1 MKKYLLLTLLLPFFS
16 IAQQCDLLTTVI
28 PNNNANSIVY
38 CVTNT
43 TCHDVCDGIISI
55 TVDGANQP
63 YSYTW
68 SIDGNTF
75 LGGTIQDTLCPGD
88 YIITITDVNGAL
100 VDNSHINTVQGPP
113 NFSVFTNALNNP
125 SCFNYNDGSI
135 DLTINGATPFDP
147 DGIVG
152 SGDEFYTYL
161 WEEGTATEDR
171 FSLDS
176 GLYILSMTDANDCN
190 RIDSFELF
198 NPAEVISETITDTL
212 SCIGL
217 CDGEAIVTPADGIAP
232 YTYLWSNG
240 DTDSIGSGLC
250 YGTNTVTIT
259 DVNDCVATNL
269 VDIAN
274 PDTLQLSNI
283 TIDSACYQIC
293 DGQLSV
299 TIEGGIAPYD
309 TEWSLGG
316 NIFDTINTTTEDTL
330 CPGNYQIKFTDAN
343 ECLDSVVIPLIERDS
358 FVVQNWIIN
367 DSCYNSCTGQIKV
380 QLLNQENPPFTYSW
394 DNGGTDTVISNL
406 CSDTF
411 ELVIIDARLCRDTF
425 EFFVDEPDSLF
436 YDTIIVTNNLCYG
449 DTNGAIT
456 IENLTGGVVPITYSW
471 SNGDTS
477 TVPGI
482 PSLLAGM
489 YSVHIEDA
497 NECAIDIANI
507 DVTESDILYVFY
519 EIVDDSCAGYSDGSI
534 TVSISGGTGLG
545 TYKLNNVIL
554 TGNDTI
560 ISNLS
565 AGQYLYTIL
574 DSNNCARPQDT
585 ILVEEP
591 DVLEIDTAMI
601 TNVLC
606 HGWNTAAIDLTVIG
620 GSQPYDFQWTGPGG
634 PYTTADLNNIGA
646 GNYFIDI
653 LDLNLCPLSLSY
665 NITEPSTPIMA
676 DLDIASVI
684 LCNGGDGDINLNVSG
699 GTPSYTFQWSNAST
713 DEDLLNIGSGTYEVT
728 ILDATGVCDT
738 TATITLT
745 EPTEISQSPLPFPI
759 ITDLQCYQDGAGSID
774 LLIIGGTPQYSFLW
788 DNGETTEDI
797 NNLSAG
803 TYVITVTDDNGCPY
817 IESFIVEEPD
827 LLEVSYDEDHVDCY
841 GNSTGE
847 IDITVI
853 GGTTSYTYA
862 WSNLTSND
870 DLLNIPSGTY
880 DVMITDAHN
889 CKDSASVNINEPTE
903 IIFTVNSIDLI
914 CNNEFE
920 GEILIDGFGGTPG
933 YSYSIDGEAT
943 YSNGSDFLN
952 LQAANYSVW
961 IKDANGCKKN
971 ESVVLNQPIGYSSTF
986 STNNI
991 VGCNG
996 DATGSIILLT
1006 ISGNTSP
1013 YSYSWIGN
1021 NQSTSSVYNLL
1032 SGDHEVVVSDANNCE
1047 MTYSFLITEPEA
1059 ISLDYDIQLTS
1070 CEEKNDG
1077 SITTMVIGGTAPY
1090 YYLWGTGE
1098 TTAEISYLSKGQY
1111 SLSVSDSKGCT
1122 VPIEYFDVSFDGFN
1136 GCVEIPSGFTPN
1148 NDNIHDEW
1156 VIYGLSDFPDVVVK
1170 IYNRWGQ
1177 EIYSSQGYYKP
1188 WDGKYNG
1195 VDLPTAAY
1203 YYVIELNESDKVF
1216 NGTVTIK
1223 R

>member
-1 MKKYLLLTLLLPFFS
+1 MKKYLLLNLFLPLISFG
-16 IAQQCDLLTTVI
+16 QQCDTIYPSSPYADTI
-28 PNNNANSIVY
+28 IY
-38 CVTNT
+38 CITNT
-43 TCHDVCDGIISI
+43 SCHDTCDGSI
-55 TVDGANQP
+55 FIEVRGDNQP
-63 YSYTW
+63 YSFEWNNSNVST
-68 SIDGNTF
+68 
-75 LGGTIQDTLCPGD
+75 PGD
-88 YIITITDVNGAL
+88 NSRDSLCASSHIVTITDMNGNL
-100 VDNSHINTVQGPP
+100 VDQSQISTVEPSP
-113 NFSVFTNALNNP
+113 NFSVFEILNNP
-125 SCFNYNDGSI
+125 TCFNYLDGSI
-135 DLTINGATPFDP
+135 DLNISGATPPYTFDWD
-147 DGIVG
+147 DGV
-152 SGDEFYTYL
+152 SVL
-161 WEEGTATEDR
+161 DR
-171 FSLDS
+171 DDLDS
-176 GLYILSMTDANDCN
+176 GIYILTTTDANDCI
-190 RIDSFELF
+190 RTDTFELT
-198 NPAEVISETITDTL
+198 NPSEVTSTTITDTL

-217 CDGEAIVTPADGIAP
+217 CDGQAIVTPADGIAP
-232 YTYLWSNG
+232 YSFEWNNDNTQIN
-240 DTDSIGSGLC
+240 DTANNLC
-250 YGTNTVTIT
+250 YGVNSVVITDANDCIATNTVTIT
-259 DVNDCVATNL
+259 
-269 VDIAN
+269 N
-274 PDTLQLSNI
+274 PDTLKLSNI

-293 DGQLSV
+293 DGQLSI
-299 TIEGGIAPYD
+299 TIEGGKSPYD

-343 ECLDSVVIPLIERDS
+343 ECVDSVVIPLIERDS

-367 DSCYNSCTGQIKV
+367 DSCYNSWTGQITVK
-380 QLLNQENPPFTYSW
+380 LLNQENPPFTYAW

-406 CSDTF
+406 CLDTF
-411 ELVIIDARLCRDTF
+411 ELVIIDARLCKDTF
-425 EFFVDEPDSLF
+425 EFFVDEPDSLS

-606 HGWNTAAIDLTVIG
+606 HGWNTAAIDLNVIG
-620 GSQPYDFQWTGPGG
+620 GSQPYDYQWTGPGG
-634 PYTTADLNNIGA
+634 PYTTADLNNIAA

-774 LLIIGGTPQYSFLW
+774 LLIIGGIAPYSFVW
-788 DNGETTEDI
+788 NNTETTEDI
-797 NNLSAG
+797 NNLPAG

-827 LLEVSYDEDHVDCY
+827 LLEVSYVEVHVACS
-841 GNSTGE
+841 GESNGE
-847 IDITVI
+847 IDITVS
-853 GGTTSYTYA
+853 GGTPSYTYD

-870 DLLNIPSGTY
+870 DLLNIPSDTY

-903 IIFTVNSIDLI
+903 ITYTVNPIDLI

-920 GEILIDGFGGTPG
+920 GEILISASGGTPG
-933 YSYSIDGEAT
+933 YNYSIDGGVS
-943 YSNGSDFLN
+943 YQIGSAFMN
-952 LQAANYSVW
+952 LQANNYSLW
-961 IKDANGCKKN
+961 IMDANGCTKN
-971 ESVVLNQPIGYSSTF
+971 QIVVLNQPIGF
-986 STNNI
+986 STIVDVNNI
-991 VGCNG
+991 V
-996 DATGSIILLT
+996 
-1006 ISGNTSP
+1006 
-1013 YSYSWIGN
+1013 
-1021 NQSTSSVYNLL
+1021 
-1032 SGDHEVVVSDANNCE
+1032 
-1047 MTYSFLITEPEA
+1047 
-1059 ISLDYDIQLTS
+1059 
-1070 CEEKNDG
+1070 
-1077 SITTMVIGGTAPY
+1077 
-1090 YYLWGTGE
+1090 
-1098 TTAEISYLSKGQY
+1098 
-1111 SLSVSDSKGCT
+1111 
-1122 VPIEYFDVSFDGFN
+1122 
-1136 GCVEIPSGFTPN
+1136 
-1148 NDNIHDEW
+1148 
-1156 VIYGLSDFPDVVVK
+1156 
-1170 IYNRWGQ
+1170 
-1177 EIYSSQGYYKP
+1177 
-1188 WDGKYNG
+1188 
-1195 VDLPTAAY
+1195 
-1203 YYVIELNESDKVF
+1203 
-1216 NGTVTIK
+1216 
-1223 R
+1223 

>member
-1 MKKYLLLTLLLPFFS
+1 MKKYLLLTLFLPLFG
-16 IAQQCDLLTTVI
+16 IADTCTTI
-28 PNNNANSIVY
+28 MPPAINIADSIVY
-38 CVTNT
+38 CVDSVICNS
-43 TCHDVCDGIISI
+43 DCDGRIVVNVYPPGVVYIYKWDSDSVAI
-55 TVDGANQP
+55 AGYNIRDSLCA
-63 YSYTW
+63 
-68 SIDGNTF
+68 
-75 LGGTIQDTLCPGD
+75 GTYGV
-88 YIITITDVNGAL
+88 TITDANGVYIDYQDFFIDEPSAINNY
-100 VDNSHINTVQGPP
+100 DNITDPTCFNDGNGSINI
-113 NFSVFTNALNNP
+113 FTNGGTP
-125 SCFNYNDGSI
+125 PFSYQWS
-135 DLTINGATPFDP
+135 TGATDA
-147 DGIVG
+147 G
-152 SGDEFYTYL
+152 L
-161 WEEGTATEDR
+161 GTVLSNISA
-171 FSLDS
+171 
-176 GLYILSMTDANDCN
+176 GQYILTTTDNHLCTHIMPLTVGNPDEMT
-190 RIDSFELF
+190 ST
-198 NPAEVISETITDTL
+198 TITDTL

-217 CDGEAIVTPADGIAP
+217 CVGEAIVTPADGIAP
-232 YTYLWSNG
+232 YTYLWSND

-259 DVNDCVATNL
+259 DANGCVATNS

-283 TIDSACYQIC
+283 TIDNACYQIC
-293 DGQLSV
+293 DGEISV
-299 TIEGGIAPYD
+299 TIEGGTGPYD

-316 NIFDTINTTTEDTL
+316 YIFDTINTTTEDTL

-343 ECLDSVVIPLIERDS
+343 ECVDSVIIPLIERDS
-358 FVVQNWIIN
+358 FIVADWPIPV
-367 DSCYNSCTGQIKV
+367 SCYGVCDGQITV
-380 QLLNQENPPFTYSW
+380 QLINQDNPPFTYVW
-394 DNGGTDTVISNL
+394 NNGDSTDVISNL

-411 ELVIIDARLCRDTF
+411 ELILIDFRECKDTF
-425 EFFVDEPDSLF
+425 EFFIDEPDSLS
-436 YDTIIVTNNLCYG
+436 YDTIIVTHNPCYG
-449 DTNGAIT
+449 DSLGTIT
-456 IENLTGGVVPITYSW
+456 IGNLTGGVVPITYSW

-477 TVPGI
+477 LIPGTFNL
-482 PSLLAGM
+482 PFGFYQL
-489 YSVHIEDA
+489 HIEDA
-497 NECAIDIANI
+497 NECAISVANI
-507 DVTESDILYVFY
+507 EVTQPPILNVSYLPA
-519 EIVDDSCAGYSDGSI
+519 EASCFGYSDGSI
-534 TVSISGGTGLG
+534 TVSISGGTGPG
-545 TYKLNNVIL
+545 TYKLNNVLL

-574 DSNNCARPQDT
+574 DSNNCVRPQDT
-585 ILVEEP
+585 SIVDEP
-591 DVLEIDTAMI
+591 AVLEIDTAMI

-606 HGWNTAAIDLTVIG
+606 HGWHTAAIDLTVIG
-620 GSQPYDFQWTGPGG
+620 GSQPYDYQWTGPGG
-634 PYTTADLNNIGA
+634 PYTTADLNNIAA

-665 NITEPSTPIMA
+665 NITEPSTPITA
-676 DLDIASVI
+676 NLVISSVI
-684 LCNGGDGDINLNVSG
+684 LCNDSAGDINLSVIG

-759 ITDLQCYQDGAGSID
+759 ITDLQCYQDGLGSID

-827 LLEVSYDEDHVDCY
+827 LLEATYVEAHVDCF

-847 IDITVI
+847 IDITVS
-853 GGTTSYTYA
+853 GGTLQYSYD

-920 GEILIDGFGGTPG
+920 GEILIAASGGTPG
-933 YSYSIDGEAT
+933 YNYSIDGEAT

-952 LQAANYSVW
+952 LEAANYSVW

-971 ESVVLNQPIGYSSTF
+971 QTVVLNQPIGF
-986 STNNI
+986 STIDDIQNI
-991 VGCNG
+991 EGCNG
-996 DATGSIILLT
+996 DATGSINFT
-1006 ISGNTSP
+1006 ISGNTPP
-1013 YSYSWIGN
+1013 YSYSWSN
-1021 NQSTSSVYNLL
+1021 NESTSSI
-1032 SGDHEVVVSDANNCE
+1032 SGIVVGNYEVTVSDANSCE
-1047 MTYSFLITEPEA
+1047 MTYSYFVSEPEA
-1059 ISLDYDIQLTS
+1059 IFLDYDIQLAS

-1077 SITTMVIGGTAPY
+1077 AITTMVIGGTAPY
-1090 YYLWGTGE
+1090 YYQWGTGE
-1098 TTAEISYLSKGQY
+1098 TSSDIFYLSKGQY

-1122 VPIEYFDVSFDGFN
+1122 LPIEYFDVSFDGLN
-1136 GCVEIPSGFTPN
+1136 GCIEIPSGFTPN

-1156 VIYGLSDFPDVVVK
+1156 VIYGLDDFPDVVVK

-1177 EIYSSQGYYKP
+1177 EIYSSQGYKNP